1 MLNQPWSAQS
11 AMELANKQAE
21 KERQIRA
28 QLNELHKQTSTL
40 TDVKELTTINI
51 KCIQDIV
58 SLTSENTETI
68 KQIAKMTEENQKSST
83 KQFWASIIIS
93 GIALLIAFGSL
104 IISIIQM
111 LK

>member
-1 MLNQPWSAQS
+1 MFNHPWSAQS

-21 KERQIRA
+21 KERQIQT

-40 TDVKELTTINI
+40 TDVKELTRINI
-51 KCIQDIV
+51 ECIQNIV

-83 KQFWASIIIS
+83 KQFRASIIVSIL
-93 GIALLIAFGSL
+93 ALLIAIASL
-104 IISIIQM
+104 VININ
-111 LK
+111 